1 VPGAFSVGVNLG
13 CYAGSLARNG
23 QGEIEETMTIQVNQE
38 EMEWQPNMT
47 VQDVLVRRKYTFPM
61 IVVKVN
67 DVVVQKE
74 AYDSFLVPNGAD
86 VKVIHLISGG

>member
-1 VPGAFSVGVNLG
+1 V
-13 CYAGSLARNG
+13 
-23 QGEIEETMTIQVNQE
+23 TMTIKVNQE

-47 VQDVLVRRKYTFPM
+47 VQDVLEQRKYTFPM
-61 IVVKVN
+61 IVVKVD
-67 DVVVQKE
+67 DVVIQKE